1 MICKYSDDESDLHPN
16 IDKDSWFRM
25 KHRHRLEREEKE
37 DEEIRIMK
45 RDSAVDQR
53 RLNVV
58 KARMNGIGELCVIM
72 HLLFVSHMN
81 LFLYL
86 HLHRCR

>member
-1 MICKYSDDESDLHPN
+1 MSSDDESDLHPN

-25 KHRHRLEREEKE
+25 KHRHRLEREERE
-37 DEEIRIMK
+37 DEEIRVMR

-58 KARMNGIGELCVIM
+58 KARMNGVGEKDISV
-72 HLLFVSHMN
+72 
-81 LFLYL
+81 
-86 HLHRCR
+86 R

>member
-1 MICKYSDDESDLHPN
+1 MSSDDESDLHPN

-25 KHRHRLEREEKE
+25 KHRHRLEREERE
-37 DEEIRIMK
+37 DEEIRVMR

-58 KARMNGIGELCVIM
+58 KARMNGVGEKDISVRLICYPK
-72 HLLFVSHMN
+72 
-81 LFLYL
+81 LFLTYL
-86 HLHRCR
+86 SDNCM